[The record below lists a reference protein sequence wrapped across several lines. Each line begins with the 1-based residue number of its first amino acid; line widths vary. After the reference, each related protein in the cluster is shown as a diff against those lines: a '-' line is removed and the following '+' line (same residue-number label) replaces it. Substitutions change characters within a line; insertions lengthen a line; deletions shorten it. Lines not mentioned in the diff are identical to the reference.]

1 MLQSTFT
8 DRDSSNGPAHS
19 TYKWFHRPLI
29 ARKQPTLLRLDQQ
42 QHPYFLWFPR
52 DTSPQNQQEVVKDH
66 DEPIPVPP

>member
-29 ARKQPTLLRLDQQ
+29 ARKQSTLLRLDQQ
-42 QHPYFLWFPR
+42 HPHFLCFPR
-52 DTSPQNQQEVVKDH
+52 DMSFQSLQEVVKDH